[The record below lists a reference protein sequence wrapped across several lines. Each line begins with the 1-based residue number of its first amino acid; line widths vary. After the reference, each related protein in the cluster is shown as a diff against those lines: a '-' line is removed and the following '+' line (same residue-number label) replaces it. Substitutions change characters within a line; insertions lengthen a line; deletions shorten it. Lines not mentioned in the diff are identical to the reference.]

1 MNLRRFL
8 PHIALVIGAVLF
20 SAGLQTLA
28 FTPPSS
34 APPTGDAY
42 APLTT
47 SDVGQTKAAG
57 LHLKGANSI
66 VADGNFVYN
75 TGDGIPWWLT
85 GYISGIGGNGPAI
98 MLQKNVNSGGYQNRR
113 GSLGWMDNGGTG
125 AEVLTWVNGGN
136 VGIGTTNPTGLLDV
150 LVSGGVGAGFS
161 HPILRLADTSMS
173 GRAWDIYGSDGGA
186 IPTQSF
192 RISDTNTTNSTE
204 NWRFVIDNTGNVG
217 IGTTNPSVKLHIQ
230 DGNTGF
236 LFKDSGSTSGYT
248 TTFSEDNTG
257 LKIGHNSGS
266 RDIQFQTNSNT
277 KMTIHADGNVG
288 IGTTNPGERLEVNGN
303 VKASAFLYSS
313 DINLKQNIQNIPNAL
328 QKIQQLNGVY
338 FQWKESSKDGVGVI
352 AQDIEKVFPELV
364 ATDPNTGLKSVSYG
378 NLVAP
383 LIEAIKEQQKQID
396 ELKAEIEVLKG
407 K

>member
-75 TGDGIPWWLT
+75 TGDGIRWWLT

-98 MLQKNVNSGGYQNRR
+98 MLQKNVNRGGYQNRR
-113 GSLGWMDNGGTG
+113 GSLGWMGNNGSV
-125 AEVLTWVNGGN
+125 AEVLTWV
-136 VGIGTTNPTGLLDV
+136 
-150 LVSGGVGAGFS
+150 
-161 HPILRLADTSMS
+161 
-173 GRAWDIYGSDGGA
+173 
-186 IPTQSF
+186 
-192 RISDTNTTNSTE
+192 E
-204 NWRFVIDNTGNVG
+204 NGNVG

-338 FQWKESSKDGVGVI
+338 FQWKESGKDGVGVI

-396 ELKAEIEVLKG
+396 ELKAEIEVLKN

>member
-47 SDVGQTKAAG
+47 SDVPQGKVAG
-57 LHLKGANSI
+57 LDLGAITTKGGAIINTVGGSWHGLI
-66 VADGNFVYN
+66 VEN
-75 TGDGIPWWLT
+75 
-85 GYISGIGGNGPAI
+85 
-98 MLQKNVNSGGYQNRR
+98 
-113 GSLGWMDNGGTG
+113 
-125 AEVLTWVNGGN
+125 GN
-136 VGIGTTNPTGLLDV
+136 VGIGTTNPGTKLEVAGDTPIITLRSNTPAIKGSLLAGS
-150 LVSGGVGAGFS
+150 SGGLTRVGLFSDGILAFGAG
-161 HPILRLADTSMS
+161 
-173 GRAWDIYGSDGGA
+173 GG
-186 IPTQSF
+186 TKM
-192 RISDTNTTNSTE
+192 T
-204 NWRFVIDNTGNVG
+204 IDSNGNVG

-266 RDIQFQTNSNT
+266 RDIQFQTKSNT
-277 KMTIHADGNVG
+277 KMTIDVGGNVG

-338 FQWKESSKDGVGVI
+338 FQWKESGKDGVGVI

>member
-47 SDVGQTKAAG
+47 SDVPQGKVAG
-57 LHLKGANSI
+57 LDLGAI
-66 VADGNFVYN
+66 
-75 TGDGIPWWLT
+75 
-85 GYISGIGGNGPAI
+85 
-98 MLQKNVNSGGYQNRR
+98 
-113 GSLGWMDNGGTG
+113 
-125 AEVLTWVNGGN
+125 
-136 VGIGTTNPTGLLDV
+136 TTK
-150 LVSGGVGAGFS
+150 
-161 HPILRLADTSMS
+161 
-173 GRAWDIYGSDGGA
+173 GGA
-186 IPTQSF
+186 I
-192 RISDTNTTNSTE
+192 INTVGGSWHGLIVE
-204 NWRFVIDNTGNVG
+204 NGNVG

-338 FQWKESSKDGVGVI
+338 FQWKESGKDGVGVI

>member
-47 SDVGQTKAAG
+47 SDVPQGKVAG
-57 LHLKGANSI
+57 LDLGAI
-66 VADGNFVYN
+66 
-75 TGDGIPWWLT
+75 
-85 GYISGIGGNGPAI
+85 
-98 MLQKNVNSGGYQNRR
+98 
-113 GSLGWMDNGGTG
+113 
-125 AEVLTWVNGGN
+125 
-136 VGIGTTNPTGLLDV
+136 TTK
-150 LVSGGVGAGFS
+150 
-161 HPILRLADTSMS
+161 
-173 GRAWDIYGSDGGA
+173 GGA
-186 IPTQSF
+186 I
-192 RISDTNTTNSTE
+192 INTVGGSWHGLIVE
-204 NWRFVIDNTGNVG
+204 NGNVG

-257 LKIGHNSGS
+257 LKIGHNSRS

-277 KMTIHADGNVG
+277 KMTIYANGNVG
-288 IGTTNPGERLEVNGN
+288 IGTTNPSERLEVNGN
-303 VKASAFLYSS
+303 VKASAFWYSS

-338 FQWKESSKDGVGVI
+338 FQWKESGKDGVGVI

>member
-47 SDVGQTKAAG
+47 SDVPQGKVAG
-57 LHLKGANSI
+57 LDLGAITTKGGAIINTVGGSWHGLI
-66 VADGNFVYN
+66 VEN
-75 TGDGIPWWLT
+75 
-85 GYISGIGGNGPAI
+85 
-98 MLQKNVNSGGYQNRR
+98 
-113 GSLGWMDNGGTG
+113 
-125 AEVLTWVNGGN
+125 GN
-136 VGIGTTNPTGLLDV
+136 VGIGT
-150 LVSGGVGAGFS
+150 
-161 HPILRLADTSMS
+161 R
-173 GRAWDIYGSDGGA
+173 
-186 IPTQSF
+186 
-192 RISDTNTTNSTE
+192 
-204 NWRFVIDNTGNVG
+204 
-217 IGTTNPSVKLHIQ
+217 
-230 DGNTGF
+230 
-236 LFKDSGSTSGYT
+236 
-248 TTFSEDNTG
+248 
-257 LKIGHNSGS
+257 
-266 RDIQFQTNSNT
+266 
-277 KMTIHADGNVG
+277 
-288 IGTTNPGERLEVNGN
+288 NPGERLEVNGN
-303 VKASAFLYSS
+303 VKASAFWYSS

-396 ELKAEIEVLKG
+396 ELKAEIEVLKN

>member
-28 FTPPSS
+28 FTPPLS

-66 VADGNFVYN
+66 VADGNFVYDP
-75 TGDGIPWWLT
+75 GDGIPWWLT

-136 VGIGTTNPTGLLDV
+136 VGIGTTNP
-150 LVSGGVGAGFS
+150 
-161 HPILRLADTSMS
+161 
-173 GRAWDIYGSDGGA
+173 
-186 IPTQSF
+186 
-192 RISDTNTTNSTE
+192 
-204 NWRFVIDNTGNVG
+204 
-217 IGTTNPSVKLHIQ
+217 
-230 DGNTGF
+230 
-236 LFKDSGSTSGYT
+236 
-248 TTFSEDNTG
+248 
-257 LKIGHNSGS
+257 
-266 RDIQFQTNSNT
+266 
-277 KMTIHADGNVG
+277 
-288 IGTTNPGERLEVNGN
+288 GERLEVNGN

-338 FQWKESSKDGVGVI
+338 FQWKESGKDGVGVI

>member
-28 FTPPSS
+28 FTPPLS

-66 VADGNFVYN
+66 VADGNFVYDP
-75 TGDGIPWWLT
+75 GDGIPWWLT

-113 GSLGWMDNGGTG
+113 GSLGWMGNNGSV
-125 AEVLTWVNGGN
+125 AEVLTWVENGN
-136 VGIGTTNPTGLLDV
+136 VGIGTTNPGTKLEVAGDTPIITLRSNTPAIKGSLLAGS
-150 LVSGGVGAGFS
+150 SGGLTRVGLFSDGILAFGAG
-161 HPILRLADTSMS
+161 
-173 GRAWDIYGSDGGA
+173 GG
-186 IPTQSF
+186 TKM
-192 RISDTNTTNSTE
+192 T
-204 NWRFVIDNTGNVG
+204 IDSNGNVG
-217 IGTTNPSVKLHIQ
+217 IGTTNPSYKL
-230 DGNTGF
+230 DVTG
-236 LFKDSGSTSGYT
+236 DIRASG
-248 TTFSEDNTG
+248 
-257 LKIGHNSGS
+257 
-266 RDIQFQTNSNT
+266 
-277 KMTIHADGNVG
+277 
-288 IGTTNPGERLEVNGN
+288 
-303 VKASAFLYSS
+303 AFIYS

-396 ELKAEIEVLKG
+396 ELKAEIEVLKN

>member
-47 SDVGQTKAAG
+47 SDVPQGKVAG
-57 LHLKGANSI
+57 LDLGAITTKGGAIINTVGGSWHGLI
-66 VADGNFVYN
+66 VEN
-75 TGDGIPWWLT
+75 
-85 GYISGIGGNGPAI
+85 
-98 MLQKNVNSGGYQNRR
+98 
-113 GSLGWMDNGGTG
+113 
-125 AEVLTWVNGGN
+125 GN
-136 VGIGTTNPTGLLDV
+136 VGIGT
-150 LVSGGVGAGFS
+150 
-161 HPILRLADTSMS
+161 R
-173 GRAWDIYGSDGGA
+173 
-186 IPTQSF
+186 
-192 RISDTNTTNSTE
+192 
-204 NWRFVIDNTGNVG
+204 
-217 IGTTNPSVKLHIQ
+217 
-230 DGNTGF
+230 
-236 LFKDSGSTSGYT
+236 
-248 TTFSEDNTG
+248 
-257 LKIGHNSGS
+257 
-266 RDIQFQTNSNT
+266 
-277 KMTIHADGNVG
+277 
-288 IGTTNPGERLEVNGN
+288 NPGERLEVNGN

-338 FQWKESSKDGVGVI
+338 FQWKESGKDGVGVI

>member
-66 VADGNFVYN
+66 VADGNFVYDP
-75 TGDGIPWWLT
+75 GDGIPWWLT

-217 IGTTNPSVKLHIQ
+217 IGTTGPGAKLHVAGGGAILGTNGTSSNTRTLTILEDGDAQINFGSYPGQWSPALQIQ
-230 DGNTGF
+230 DNTTSRYLWLSPLDNASGGNARLVTGGTNF
-236 LFKDSGSTSGYT
+236 DIMPGNVQAATFT
-248 TTFSEDNTG
+248 TEVLSCIFRMETLDFC
-257 LKIGHNSGS
+257 LKILAQQVSTQQHS
-266 RDIQFQTNSNT
+266 
-277 KMTIHADGNVG
+277 
-288 IGTTNPGERLEVNGN
+288 
-303 VKASAFLYSS
+303 
-313 DINLKQNIQNIPNAL
+313 
-328 QKIQQLNGVY
+328 QKIT
-338 FQWKESSKDGVGVI
+338 
-352 AQDIEKVFPELV
+352 LV
-364 ATDPNTGLKSVSYG
+364 
-378 NLVAP
+378 
-383 LIEAIKEQQKQID
+383 
-396 ELKAEIEVLKG
+396 
-407 K
+407 

>member
-47 SDVGQTKAAG
+47 SDVPQGKVAG
-57 LHLKGANSI
+57 LDLGAI
-66 VADGNFVYN
+66 
-75 TGDGIPWWLT
+75 
-85 GYISGIGGNGPAI
+85 
-98 MLQKNVNSGGYQNRR
+98 
-113 GSLGWMDNGGTG
+113 
-125 AEVLTWVNGGN
+125 
-136 VGIGTTNPTGLLDV
+136 TTK
-150 LVSGGVGAGFS
+150 
-161 HPILRLADTSMS
+161 
-173 GRAWDIYGSDGGA
+173 GGA
-186 IPTQSF
+186 I
-192 RISDTNTTNSTE
+192 INTVGGSWHGLIVE
-204 NWRFVIDNTGNVG
+204 N
-217 IGTTNPSVKLHIQ
+217 
-230 DGNTGF
+230 
-236 LFKDSGSTSGYT
+236 
-248 TTFSEDNTG
+248 
-257 LKIGHNSGS
+257 
-266 RDIQFQTNSNT
+266 
-277 KMTIHADGNVG
+277 GNVG

-303 VKASAFLYSS
+303 VKASAFWYSS

-338 FQWKESSKDGVGVI
+338 FQWKESGKDGVGVI